1 MSSLLVFS
9 IFVFFFCAVTD
20 GQLQATPLSSSGWVD
35 DFTNDPSGIFGWTNS
50 IHSSGIFEYHG
61 SYTAPHVFTLSRYF
75 QCPTYGDLA
84 IEFAIG
90 FDCDCNTTR
99 YNDHIA
105 LQIND
110 ITLAMY
116 STDDATNGFNDISQ
130 NQCAGNW
137 NRGDQV
143 KHTIVH
149 GNTPFKISWLLR
161 PINEAGGRCQM
172 LVWNIRL
179 TCSQIPTAQPTKAP
193 ITDSPTST
201 DAPTTGAPTT
211 PAPTTEAPT
220 TDAPTTNA
228 PTTDSPTTGAPT
240 THSPTTDAP
249 TTASP
254 TTDAPTTHSPTTPL
268 PTTGSPTTGAPTT
281 DSPLPTTGS
290 PTTGAP
296 TTDSP
301 TRMDPTT
308 AQPTTHALTTH
319 APTTHEPTTRAPTTV
334 SPTTDA
340 STTYSPTTAMPTR
353 DSPTT
358 AASTTYSP

>member
-281 DSPLPTTGS
+281 DSP
-290 PTTGAP
+290 
-296 TTDSP
+296 

-308 AQPTTHALTTH
+308 AHPTTY
-319 APTTHEPTTRAPTTV
+319 APTTHVLYQRLAHRQRVHLQLIHQQGWIQLRPIQPRMHQP
-334 SPTTDA
+334 PMFQLLMNQ
-340 STTYSPTTAMPTR
+340 P
-353 DSPTT
+353 
-358 AASTTYSP
+358 